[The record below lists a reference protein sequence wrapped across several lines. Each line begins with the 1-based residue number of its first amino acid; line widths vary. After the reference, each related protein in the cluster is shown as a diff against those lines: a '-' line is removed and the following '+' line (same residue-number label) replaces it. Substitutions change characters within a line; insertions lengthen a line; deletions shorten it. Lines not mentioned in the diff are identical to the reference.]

1 MHNILTHFLINNVF
15 QDLIRTKNSRNISLR
30 PYCLISRALNKLRMA
45 QSASSRWIFVRWE
58 GEGGLGIEVPVHYI
72 FAPVL
77 QQSIKR
83 IAGLTPDLPK
93 SKE

>member
-45 QSASSRWIFVRWE
+45 QSASSRWVFVRWE
-58 GEGGLGIEVPVHYI
+58 GRGGWELRFLCII
-72 FAPVL
+72 F
-77 QQSIKR
+77 
-83 IAGLTPDLPK
+83 LTQFCNIR

>member
-1 MHNILTHFLINNVF
+1 MG
-15 QDLIRTKNSRNISLR
+15 
-30 PYCLISRALNKLRMA
+30 
-45 QSASSRWIFVRWE
+45 

-93 SKE
+93 SKEQ

>member
-45 QSASSRWIFVRWE
+45 QSASSRWVFVRWE
-58 GEGGLGIEVPVHYI
+58 GRGGGGWELRFLCIIFLPQFCNNRSIE
-72 FAPVL
+72 
-77 QQSIKR
+77 
-83 IAGLTPDLPK
+83 
-93 SKE
+93 

>member
-30 PYCLISRALNKLRMA
+30 PYCLISRALINCEWHSLLRRVGFL
-45 QSASSRWIFVRWE
+45 SDGR
-58 GEGGLGIEVPVHYI
+58 GGGGLGIEVPVHYI

-77 QQSIKR
+77 QQSIN
-83 IAGLTPDLPK
+83 
-93 SKE
+93 

>member
-45 QSASSRWIFVRWE
+45 QSASSRWVFVKWE
-58 GEGGLGIEVPVHYI
+58 GRGGGWELRFLCII
-72 FAPVL
+72 F
-77 QQSIKR
+77 
-83 IAGLTPDLPK
+83 LPEFCNSR

>member
-15 QDLIRTKNSRNISLR
+15 QDLIRTKNNNNISLR

-58 GEGGLGIEVPVHYI
+58 GRGGWELRFLCII
-72 FAPVL
+72 F
-77 QQSIKR
+77 
-83 IAGLTPDLPK
+83 LTQFCNSR

>member
-58 GEGGLGIEVPVHYI
+58 GRGGVGN
-72 FAPVL
+72 
-77 QQSIKR
+77 
-83 IAGLTPDLPK
+83 
-93 SKE
+93 

>member
-45 QSASSRWIFVRWE
+45 QSASSRWVFVRWE
-58 GEGGLGIEVPVHYI
+58 GRGGLGIEVPVHYI
-72 FAPVL
+72 FDPVL